1 MQTVHLT
8 ATADELE
15 KVRVDIRAVPV
26 HPGWSRI
33 DATLAAY
40 EVVFEEDRNGDK

>member
-1 MQTVHLT
+1 METVHLT

-26 HPGWSRI
+26 HPKWSHI
-33 DATLAAY
+33 DAILAERMA
-40 EVVFEEDRNGDK
+40 EDTDGDK

>member
-15 KVRVDIRAVPV
+15 KVRVDIRAVRV
-26 HPGWSRI
+26 NEKWARI
-33 DATLAAY
+33 DAILAKAL
-40 EVVFEEDRNGDK
+40 EEDPDGDK